1 MERLGYTDSI
11 AMLPSRNAVYLL
23 RIAEQG
29 LKAT

>member
-1 MERLGYTDSI
+1 MERLGYTHSI
-11 AMLPSRNAVYLL
+11 AMLPSQNAVYPL